1 MSLLP
6 KIALCIVGISASIIS
21 LFSFNCPSGDGGG
34 IIDIDITTP
43 PPASNKPK
51 APVLIPV
58 SARYYEIS
66 QEIVLSFTANL
77 GNVSVTVLNVT
88 TGESVNDVVDT
99 SDGIV
104 SCPISGTAGEYLLL
118 VIPFGSQISYIGEFA
133 IN

>member
-1 MSLLP
+1 M
-6 KIALCIVGISASIIS
+6 GISASIIS

-88 TGESVNDVVDT
+88 TGESVNDTVD
-99 SDGIV
+99 SADGIV
-104 SCPISGTAGEYLLL
+104 SVPISGTSGQYYLILNS
-118 VIPFGSQISYIGEFA
+118 VGSTTVYSGTFEII
-133 IN
+133 